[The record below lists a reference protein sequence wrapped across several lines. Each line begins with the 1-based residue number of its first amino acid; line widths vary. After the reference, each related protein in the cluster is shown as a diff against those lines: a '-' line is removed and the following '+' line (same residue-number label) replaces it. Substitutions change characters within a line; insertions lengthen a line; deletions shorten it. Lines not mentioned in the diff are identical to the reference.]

1 MALSGWMWVK
11 QTNPGISPRSQGLSY
26 SPGKG
31 EVGVPAEVRKR
42 PLQAGGVRCARPAH
56 ARPFRPARSSSAP
69 SARGTRCFRLR
80 RPLPVGFRAR
90 EKAGVSFRAVLS
102 AATCEMPARTAPAR
116 VPALASPAG
125 SLPDHVRRR

>member
-1 MALSGWMWVK
+1 MPVLR
-11 QTNPGISPRSQGLSY
+11 TR
-26 SPGKG
+26 
-31 EVGVPAEVRKR
+31 
-42 PLQAGGVRCARPAH
+42 
-56 ARPFRPARSSSAP
+56 ARSAPRALPPPTP